1 MVPLVYIF
9 CHFISAPHPLS
20 PSLFRT
26 KMMNTE
32 FSRSKSLLSQVD
44 SSYVDDFSADNR
56 LKEELPFTRFF
67 CHKIALLAEGPPLQI
82 QPGIFFKK
90 LFGSN
95 CAENLVYFKL
105 DLNTNCINNLSLA
118 LVEKTAI
125 KMQLHQGEKG
135 LLQLLLKADTYFI

>member
-1 MVPLVYIF
+1 M
-9 CHFISAPHPLS
+9 
-20 PSLFRT
+20 
-26 KMMNTE
+26 
-32 FSRSKSLLSQVD
+32 D
-44 SSYVDDFSADNR
+44 SSYVDDFSADKILNR
-56 LKEELPFTRFF
+56 LKEGLPFTRFF

-82 QPGIFFKK
+82 QLGIFFKK

-105 DLNTNCINNLSLA
+105 DLNTNCINNLSQP

-135 LLQLLLKADTYFI
+135 LLQLLAKADTYFI